1 MIHPIRNVH
10 AFLPH
15 AAPVAVREAKAAHD
29 GAPEAPIGGGLGQDA
44 LRSPEPKSLPWTQNQ
59 ARQAAISQRV

>member
-1 MIHPIRNVH
+1 MAREE
-10 AFLPH
+10 
-15 AAPVAVREAKAAHD
+15 REAKAAHD

-44 LRSPEPKSLPWTQNQ
+44 PRRSPEPKSLPWTQNQ